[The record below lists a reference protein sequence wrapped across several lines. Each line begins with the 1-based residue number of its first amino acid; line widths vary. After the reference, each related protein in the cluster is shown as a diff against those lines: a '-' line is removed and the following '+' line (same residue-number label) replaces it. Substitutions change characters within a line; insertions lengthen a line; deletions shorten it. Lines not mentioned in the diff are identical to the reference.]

1 MMTNNNDK
9 LDDWRSSHAIDE
21 ITSGFEGKDVILMG
35 WLKSIRKQ
43 GGIIFLILK
52 DRSSSIQVVLKKGKS
67 SEDLLDKLNGLT
79 EHSSIGVKG
88 SISINQKAP
97 GGIEIIPSE
106 IKILSIA
113 KEIPPFSLYDS
124 QLPNIDKRL
133 DIRAVD
139 LRRPSAQAIMQLRAE
154 SLQSIRNFFISNKY
168 LEVNTPKIIATATE
182 GGSALFPMLYYD
194 KEAFLTQSPQ
204 LFKEQLVL
212 PFEKVFEI
220 AYAYRAEKSRTL
232 HHISEFI
239 SVDMEQAFVDYKD
252 VLKIIEK
259 LLINLKNDLLTL
271 SVDKLRKLNSENWT
285 SFDNIP
291 IIKYDDVIDLIK
303 TENPKIEWG
312 DDLSSESLDILSKHH
327 SSFYYIIDWPSSGKP
342 FYIKVDGDYSESFD
356 LMYGNMELASGGTR
370 VSNKDELKERLQQ
383 KNLNPNGFEFH
394 LKVFDY
400 GMPPHAGFGLGFERL
415 MMIVANQKN
424 IREVSIFPRDQHRLS
439 P

>member
-1 MMTNNNDK
+1 MTTNHNDS
-9 LDDWRSSHAIDE
+9 LDDWRSSHIIGD
-21 ITSGFEGKDVILMG
+21 ITSESAGQDVILMG
-35 WLKSIRKQ
+35 WVESIRKQ

-52 DRSSSIQVVLKKGKS
+52 DRSSSIQIILKKGKS
-67 SEDLLDKLNGLT
+67 SDDLLDKLDGIT
-79 EHSSIGVKG
+79 DHSSIGVKG
-88 SISINQKAP
+88 NISINQKAP
-97 GGIEIIPSE
+97 GGIEIIPSA

-113 KEIPPFSLYDS
+113 NELPPFSLYGG

-139 LRRPSAQAIMQLRAE
+139 LRRPSAQAIMELRA
-154 SLQSIRNFFISNKY
+154 SALQSIRQFFINNNY

-239 SVDMEQAFVDYKD
+239 SVDMEQAFIDYND
-252 VLKIIEK
+252 VLKIIEE
-259 LLINLKNDLLTL
+259 LVISLKNDLMN
-271 SVDKLRKLNSENWT
+271 SSSDKLKKLNAETWT
-285 SFDNIP
+285 NFDSIP
-291 IIKYDDVIDLIK
+291 VIKYDDAIDLIK
-303 TENPKIEWG
+303 TDNPKIEWG
-312 DDLSSESLDILSKHH
+312 DDLSSKSLGILAKHYP
-327 SSFYYIIDWPSSGKP
+327 SFYYIIDWPSSGKP
-342 FYIKVDGDYSESFD
+342 FYIKVNGDYSESFD

-370 VSNKDELKERLQQ
+370 VGSKDELKERLKQ

-394 LKVFDY
+394 LKIFDY

-415 MMIVANQKN
+415 MMVLANQKN
-424 IREVSIFPRDQHRLS
+424 IREVSTFPRDQHRLS